1 MIQIVGNVLK
11 DVYLSIDPRTEFL
24 EHDKAGVEWLNLG
37 FNASEHHYYHR
48 LSTFGGAAISLEV
61 LTHLGLIATINDSDF
76 RYSDTGPTKPSV
88 VDSYRYILTT
98 DDNATYFTPSRPAHT
113 HFTTPDLEPNYLYLD
128 RSAHI
133 NTTTAPHIAHYLSL
147 HPNTKLILYL
157 ASPSNSPLT
166 QLIPR
171 ASLIFTEST
180 DLEGTPLADYDRS
193 KIVFLSE
200 SAITA
205 SNITE
210 PITVDRV
217 SKRTRLSLYSILSAT
232 IFGCFVKGYSIEESL
247 RLARLNVEHSPLDT
261 TLTLDKLKSLH
272 SASPDDHSLELITAA
287 LMVHGKGI
295 LAADESGGSIHRKFE
310 ELNIPDDYQH
320 RHDYR
325 NIFFTTKDIEKYL
338 SGIILFDET
347 ARDHMDDLTPI
358 PDYLTS
364 LRIIPGIKV
373 DQGLIPLRST
383 DETVTKG
390 LDGLPKRLAEYYNM
404 GLRFAKWRAAFT
416 ITKKDGH
423 LVTPSSHAIE
433 ENSARLAEYAAYCQR
448 AGLVPIVEP
457 EVVYDGDYDI
467 ATCSEVTTRIL
478 DSLASAL
485 ISRKVNLRACI
496 YKINMVQNGKKYH
509 KKSTPAEVAE
519 ATSVIMNTNI
529 PTGLGGVVFLS
540 GGQTPSEATA
550 NLAAIIE
557 KGPYPFPVTF
567 SFARALQDPA
577 LHAWAGDE
585 HNTKKAREAFLTQ
598 LESTASA
605 LKSHPTD

>member
-11 DVYLSIDPRTEFL
+11 DVYLSIDPRSESL
-24 EHDKAGVEWLNLG
+24 EHDKVGVKWLNLG

-61 LTHLGLIATINDSDF
+61 LTHLGLIAAINDSDF
-76 RYSDTGPTKPSV
+76 RYSDTGPMNPSI
-88 VDSYRYILTT
+88 VDEYRYVLTT
-98 DDNATYFTPSRPAHT
+98 DDNATYFTPSRPALT

-133 NTTTAPHIAHYLSL
+133 DTATASHIARYLSL

-171 ASLIFTEST
+171 ASLIFTEFT
-180 DLEGTPLADYDRS
+180 NLEDTPLEEYDRS

-200 SAITA
+200 SSITTG
-205 SNITE
+205 NITE
-210 PITVDRV
+210 PITINRA

-247 RLARLNVEHSPLDT
+247 RFARINIEESPLDA
-261 TLTLDKLKSLH
+261 TLTLNELRSKRFS
-272 SASPDDHSLELITAA
+272 SPDDHSLELIAAA
-287 LMVHGKGI
+287 LMKKGI

-310 ELNIPDDYQH
+310 EYGIPDDYRH

-325 NIFFTTKDIEKYL
+325 NIFFTTNGIEKYL

-373 DQGLIPLRST
+373 DQGLTSLSGT
-383 DETVTKG
+383 DEQVTKG
-390 LDGLPKRLAEYYNM
+390 LSDLPRRLTEYYNM

-416 ITKKDGH
+416 INIRDSH
-423 LVTPSSHAIE
+423 LLTPSDRAID
-433 ENSARLAEYAAYCQR
+433 ENCTRLAEYATCCQR

-467 ATCSEVTTRIL
+467 ATCSEVTAHVL

-485 ISRKVNLRACI
+485 IDHNVNLRACI
-496 YKINMVQNGKKYH
+496 YKINMVQNGKKYRE
-509 KKSTPAEVAE
+509 KSTPAEVGG
-519 ATSVIMNTNI
+519 ATSTIMNTHI

-557 KGPYPFPVTF
+557 KGPYPYPVTF

-577 LHAWAGDE
+577 LHAWAGDNQ
-585 HNTKKAREAFLTQ
+585 NTEKARKAFLAQ
-598 LESTASA
+598 LRANFDA
-605 LKSHPTD
+605 CHPSVNK